1 MHDDNDKYLSALVGF
16 GLGALVGAGLAL
28 LLAPKTGSET
38 RDLLSGYLGQAR
50 DEIYTRGREAK
61 ATLDS
66 VIERGKAAYEG
77 GKTRVG
83 DAYDAAKKPNRTPDS
98 PRNM

>member
-1 MHDDNDKYLSALVGF
+1 MHDESEKYLSALVGF
-16 GLGALVGAGLAL
+16 GGGALVGAGLAL
-28 LLAPKTGSET
+28 LLAPKSGSQT
-38 RDLLSGYLGQAR
+38 RDLLRGYIGQAK
-50 DEIYTRGREAK
+50 DEIYTRGRDAK

-77 GKTRVG
+77 GKAR
-83 DAYDAAKKPNRTPDS
+83 PEN

>member
-1 MHDDNDKYLSALVGF
+1 MHDENDRYLGALLGF
-16 GLGALVGAGLAL
+16 GVGALVGAGLAL
-28 LLAPKTGSET
+28 LLAPKSGSET
-38 RDLLSGYLGQAR
+38 RDLLRGYLGEAR

-66 VIERGKAAYEG
+66 VLERGKAAYEAG
-77 GKTRVG
+77 TRAAV
-83 DAYDAAKKPNRTPDS
+83 DASKKPMRTPDS